1 MNTRQEWLNNTDYTS
16 QFYSAEE
23 TINEVKENFD
33 IRRYYSAEGADVIVD
48 GIECRALVQYFT
60 NPLNQAKYDRKLHV
74 TMDINI
80 STGSIVDYDGYK
92 WLVTGSIDDI
102 QAYKTAGMVKSNN
115 TLTIHK
121 NNTSYQIPCI
131 ISKSLSLSTEDNQ
144 YIETVDNELFLTVS
158 KTLITLQIDVNDIYE
173 IGLHN
178 YYISSVA
185 DDISNPGL
193 LIFKMKYSEVEQ
205 EEHVYTLTILNGT
218 TIDIQEST
226 TLQLNINV
234 YDNGILVSSTP
245 NLTFTSSD
253 ETICTVNSSGLVTS
267 LNNIDNCDI
276 TVSLSSDSSIFKS
289 ININVIEV
297 PQDNYTVI
305 ISGTNSIIKGYTC
318 EFSAT
323 FMNNGIEYS
332 EQSEFYLVSDDG
344 ISSTTLAQIIS
355 QDNVTNTCV
364 VKGLGIGY
372 VKLFVRNLDDSIV
385 SDGFRIQ
392 IKNLF

>member
-23 TINEVKENFD
+23 TINEAKENFD
-33 IRRYYSAEGADVIVD
+33 IRRYYSAEGADVSVD
-48 GIECRALVQYFT
+48 GINCRSLIQYFT

-74 TMDINI
+74 PVEINI

-115 TLTIHK
+115 TLTIYK

-131 ISKSLSLSTEDNQ
+131 INSTVNLDTDQ
-144 YIETVDNELFLTVS
+144 TVYIETPSTTIVLRIPNTE
-158 KTLITLQIDVNDIYE
+158 ITRQIKRGEIYKLGLQNYEIKDINDIVEPGILRLE
-173 IGLHN
+173 I
-178 YYISSVA
+178 
-185 DDISNPGL
+185 
-193 LIFKMKYSEVEQ
+193 KYSQEVQ
-205 EEHVYTLTILNGT
+205 EEHVFTLDILNGT
-218 TIDIQEST
+218 TIDLQQGT

-234 YDNGILVSSTP
+234 YDNQILVSPLPS
-245 NLTFTSSD
+245 LTFTSSN

-276 TVSLSSDSSIFKS
+276 IVSLSSDSSVFKN

-305 ISGTNSIIKGYTC
+305 ISGTNSIIKGYSS

-332 EQSEFYLVSDDG
+332 EQSEFYLTSDDVV
-344 ISSTTLAQIIS
+344 SPTSFAQIIS
-355 QDNVTNTCV
+355 QDNVTNTCI

-372 VKLFVRNLDDSIV
+372 VKLFVRNLDSSIV
-385 SDGFRIQ
+385 SDGFRVQ

>member
-1 MNTRQEWLNNTDYTS
+1 MNTRQEWLNTDYTS

-23 TINEVKENFD
+23 TINEAKENFD
-33 IRRYYSAEGADVIVD
+33 IRRYYSAEGADVSVD
-48 GIECRALVQYFT
+48 GINCRSLIQYFT

-74 TMDINI
+74 PVEINI

-115 TLTIHK
+115 TLTIYK

-131 ISKSLSLSTEDNQ
+131 INSTVNLDTDQ
-144 YIETVDNELFLTVS
+144 TVYIETPSTTIVLRIPNTE
-158 KTLITLQIDVNDIYE
+158 ITRQIKRGEIYKLGLQNYEIKDINDIVEPGILRLE
-173 IGLHN
+173 I
-178 YYISSVA
+178 
-185 DDISNPGL
+185 
-193 LIFKMKYSEVEQ
+193 KYSQEVQ
-205 EEHVYTLTILNGT
+205 EEHVFTLDILNGT
-218 TIDIQEST
+218 TIDLQQGT

-234 YDNGILVSSTP
+234 YDNQILVSPLPS
-245 NLTFTSSD
+245 LTFTSSN

-276 TVSLSSDSSIFKS
+276 IVSLSSDSSVFKN

-305 ISGTNSIIKGYTC
+305 ISGTNSIIKGYSS

-332 EQSEFYLVSDDG
+332 EQSEFYLTSDDVV
-344 ISSTTLAQIIS
+344 SPTSFAQIIS
-355 QDNVTNTCV
+355 QDNVTNTCI

-372 VKLFVRNLDDSIV
+372 VKLFVRNLDSSIV
-385 SDGFRIQ
+385 SDGFRVQ